1 MKAATPGCT
10 YKEFLACKPVEFA
23 GNEGATA
30 TLRWLEKTK
39 AVIAISKCDMND
51 QVMYAS
57 NLFKE
62 GALEW
67 WNTVLQAKGRN
78 KAYAMD
84 WEEFKQLMERKFCP
98 EYEKEQM
105 ANKFLSHRM
114 VGVDCRGY
122 TSTFFE
128 YARVVPTLASP
139 ESVLIPRYI
148 WGLIGEIRNIVKAA
162 RPRTIDDAVELA
174 NTLTDELVRTREED
188 RKKEVAQKITQ
199 GFCVGNRNNF
209 KRKGTGQSSTG
220 PFCNSCKKKHFGK
233 CKGYCNFC
241 KIPGHQE
248 EDCSRKKFIVC
259 FNCGEAG
266 HFKIECPKLIKPTD
280 NKGKP
285 ADRATKK
292 NARAFQLTTQEAE
305 LIPDVIA
312 GTFLVHNV
320 FAKVL
325 FDSGANQSFINT
337 LFCQALKLPLTTL
350 RQIFTVE
357 TADGNSVNI
366 DKVLQERKIELLGH
380 KFSANLL
387 PMKLAGF
394 DVVLG
399 MDWLVAN
406 HARIL
411 CDKNSVEIHTPTG
424 EVILVTGD
432 KPRKPMKFISIMK
445 LSSYSRK
452 QEIVYMISVIINT
465 KSKELQDI
473 SVVSEYPDVFPEEL
487 PGLPPDRE
495 VEFRI
500 HLIPGTTPIAKAPY
514 RLAPTEMLEL
524 KKQLDELL
532 SKGFI
537 QPSSSPWG
545 APVLFV
551 KKKDGSMRMCIDY
564 RELNKITIKNR
575 YPFPRIDD
583 LFDQLQGARYFSKI
597 DLRSGYH
604 QLKVQE
610 EDIPK
615 TAFRT
620 RYGHYEFTVMPFGL
634 TNAPA
639 AFMDMMNR
647 ICKPYLDKF
656 VIVFIDDIL
665 IYSKSQE
672 EHCEHLH
679 AFLTLLRKEKLYAK
693 FSKCE
698 FWLQEVQFLGHMVNH
713 EGIHVDP
720 AKIEAIT
727 KWKVP

>member
-1 MKAATPGCT
+1 
-10 YKEFLACKPVEFA
+10 
-23 GNEGATA
+23 
-30 TLRWLEKTK
+30 
-39 AVIAISKCDMND
+39 MN
-51 QVMYAS
+51 
-57 NLFKE
+57 
-62 GALEW
+62 
-67 WNTVLQAKGRN
+67 
-78 KAYAMD
+78 
-84 WEEFKQLMERKFCP
+84 WEEFKSLVERKFCP

-114 VGVDCRGY
+114 IGVDCRGY

-128 YARVVPTLASP
+128 YARVVPTLALP
-139 ESVLIPRYI
+139 EPVLISRYI
-148 WGLIGEIRNIVKAA
+148 WGLIEEIRNIVKAA

-188 RKKEVAQKITQ
+188 RKKELAQKITQ
-199 GFCVGNRNNF
+199 GFRTGNNNHF
-209 KRKGTGQSSTG
+209 KRRGTGQSSNP
-220 PFCNSCKKKHFGK
+220 PFCRNCKRKHFGR
-233 CKGYCNFC
+233 CNATCNFC
-241 KIPGHQE
+241 KSVGHSE
-248 EDCSRKKFIVC
+248 ENCKKKTIVC
-259 FNCGEAG
+259 YNCGETG
-266 HFKIECPKLIKPTD
+266 HYKIECPKLVKAAD

-285 ADRATKK
+285 AEGTTKK

-312 GTFLVHNV
+312 GTFLVHDV
-320 FAKVL
+320 YAKVL
-325 FDSGANQSFINT
+325 FDSGGNQSFINT
-337 LFCQALKLPLTTL
+337 SFCQALNLPLTTL

-366 DKVLQERKIELLGH
+366 NKVLQEGKIELLGH

-394 DVVLG
+394 DIVLG

-411 CDKNSVEIHTPTG
+411 CDKNSVEIRTPTG
-424 EVILVTGD
+424 EVVLITGD
-432 KPRKPMKFISIMK
+432 RPRKPMKFISVMK
-445 LSSYSRK
+445 LASYSRK
-452 QEIVYMISVIINT
+452 QEMVYMILVIINT
-465 KSKELQDI
+465 KGKELQDI
-473 SVVSEYPDVFPEEL
+473 PTVSEYPDVFPEEL

-500 HLIPGTTPIAKAPY
+500 HLIPGTTPIDKAPY

-564 RELNKITIKNR
+564 RELNKVTIKNR
-575 YPFPRIDD
+575 YQLPRIDD

-639 AFMDMMNR
+639 AVMDMMNR

-672 EHCEHLH
+672 EHCKHLH
-679 AFLTLLRKEKLYAK
+679 ALLTLLRKEKLYAK

-698 FWLQEVQFLGHMVNH
+698 FWLQKVQFLGHMVNH

-727 KWKVP
+727 KWKVPQTAMEIRSFLGLAGYYRRFIKDFSKIVVPLTKLTCKAIKFEWGHRQE